1 MTETNDADTSNQR
14 ACPRLIASGTVRVAP
29 PAPAQ
34 PPHVVALTF
43 PLLRDIVVSH
53 TFLDAMA
60 SSARSSLLLAG
71 TVAVALLPYL
81 TMAYSN
87 SSLSTADM
95 LRAQLA
101 LMNDRPDGCP
111 PW

>member
-1 MTETNDADTSNQR
+1 
-14 ACPRLIASGTVRVAP
+14 
-29 PAPAQ
+29 
-34 PPHVVALTF
+34 
-43 PLLRDIVVSH
+43 
-53 TFLDAMA
+53 MA